1 MSVLVFLDQAD
12 GQIRKSSFEAAC
24 YGAKVAEQ
32 LGVAAE
38 AVVLGNVNEDLAS
51 VGKYGVKKVHHVTNV
66 SPDQS
71 DAQSITIVLA
81 ELVNA
86 SGANVIIFSN
96 NVVGKGVAPR
106 LSVRLKAG

>member
-1 MSVLVFLDQAD
+1 MSVLIYLDQAD

-38 AVVLGNVNEDLAS
+38 AVVLGNVDEDLAS
-51 VGKYGVKKVHHVTNV
+51 LGKYGVKKVHHVKNV

-71 DAQSITIVLA
+71 DAQSITKVIA
-81 ELVNA
+81 ELVNT
-86 SGANVIIFSN
+86 SGATVVIFSN
-96 NVVGKGVAPR
+96 NVVGKAVAP
-106 LSVRLKAG
+106 